1 MISIEFYRFTKKQMK
16 IIFGAIKW
24 KIMGVMLADT
34 HKFEVTRKHV
44 RSKFLGIEYTLKGT

>member
-44 RSKFLGIEYTLKGT
+44 RSIFLQK